1 MVAFTPE
8 ALPAAGVSARL
19 DSPREEPVVAL
30 TPPVDVAPL
39 RLGAAAAWLRPAP
52 TGEVVALERLTVAV
66 LRLGAVAVEVLRLG
80 VVVVVAVLRLGVV
93 VAVAVVRLGVVVVV
107 AVLRLGVVVVVAVVR
122 LGAVVVVAVLRL
134 GVVAVLAVVAVLRLL
149 VELLLTEDLVIEL
162 EPVDAELA
170 AAAVLLLL
178 EGVCVDSVERLA
190 VEEVEEDD
198 LVAEAAVDL
207 D

>member
-1 MVAFTPE
+1 M
-8 ALPAAGVSARL
+8 
-19 DSPREEPVVAL
+19 
-30 TPPVDVAPL
+30 
-39 RLGAAAAWLRPAP
+39 
-52 TGEVVALERLTVAV
+52 
-66 LRLGAVAVEVLRLG
+66 
-80 VVVVVAVLRLGVV
+80 
-93 VAVAVVRLGVVVVV
+93 
-107 AVLRLGVVVVVAVVR
+107 
-122 LGAVVVVAVLRL
+122 VAVLRL

-162 EPVDAELA
+162 EPVDAEP

-190 VEEVEEDD
+190 VDEVEEDD